1 MSAPWYAALWQSDR
15 GRTRGIV
22 AAIGYV
28 VAGLG
33 FLTLALMS
41 DSAVRRV
48 LLGFS
53 GIWMLWLG
61 VTLALTLRHRR
72 SSDR

>member
-1 MSAPWYAALWQSDR
+1 MSAPWYAAEWKSDR

-22 AAIGYV
+22 AAIGYAV
-28 VAGLG
+28 SGLG

-72 SSDR
+72 LSNR